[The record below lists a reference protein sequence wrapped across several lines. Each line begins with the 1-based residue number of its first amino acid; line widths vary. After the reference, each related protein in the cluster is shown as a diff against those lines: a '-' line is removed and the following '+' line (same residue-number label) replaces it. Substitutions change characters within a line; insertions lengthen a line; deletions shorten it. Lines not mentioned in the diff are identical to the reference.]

1 MIKRLY
7 LANGQLTA
15 PLDIYSEDIAV
26 DATLAAMLDANL
38 VVGDHCYLTLR
49 NKGVIEVVKIRRDY
63 EGYQVHRGQ
72 DSTSKQGL
80 PTGTSITY
88 MLTMAEILDG
98 ISLIPYHINADGTG
112 YAYVTGG
119 NGTWVIG
126 APQIHADTLGGI
138 SARAED
144 NVLYV
149 FDHIGM
155 FGCCDGSLTGA
166 PHIPGPIFYLTSM
179 IYGYEGFDIMTPQ
192 PKDKN
197 GNTIPPLN
205 FDSLPPWYLLTQPFI
220 YELYSLANMVVLPMQ
235 LFGGQK
241 TFTAPVDKYI
251 DIDMGVLDWQIY
263 GTAGQFTAPPDKY
276 TFADMFPLKMV
287 MYGGEIVY
295 DKGLDKYVWP
305 TMAVLDWTLN
315 DG

>member
-38 VVGDHCYLTLR
+38 VVGDHCYLTLK
-49 NKGVIEVVKIRRDY
+49 NKGVIEVVKVRRDY
-63 EGYQVHRGQ
+63 EGYQVDRGQ

-98 ISLIPYHINADGTG
+98 INLIPYHINADGTG
-112 YAYVTGG
+112 FAYVTGG

-126 APQIHADTLGGI
+126 APQIHAETLGGI

-179 IYGYEGFDIMTPQ
+179 IYGYEGFDIMTSS
-192 PKDKN
+192 PKDYN
-197 GNTIPPLN
+197 GNAIPPLN
-205 FDSLPPWYLLTQPFI
+205 FDGLPPWFQLIQPFI
-220 YELYSLANMVVLPMQ
+220 DELYCLPNVSVLAMNVYGHDVE
-235 LFGGQK
+235 
-241 TFTAPVDKYI
+241 FTAAPEKYI
-251 DIDMGVLDWQIY
+251 ATDSSPLDWNVY
-263 GTAGQFTAPPDKY
+263 GSNGEFTAPPDKY
-276 TFADMFPLKMV
+276 IHIDVFPLQMTAFGSEV
-287 MYGGEIVY
+287 VY
-295 DKGLDKYVWP
+295 DKGLDKYLRP
-305 TMAVLDWTLN
+305 TVSVLNWITL
-315 DG
+315 